1 MRDRLKIFF
10 GLLRPFKES
19 KITTYLDFSYDYIE
33 QWDEK
38 FYFETTRKETELP
51 SIITSTLEK
60 IIEKMMPEFHKY
72 NSYDL
77 DDYWTLNVRIFP
89 NENRINFQSECKFKN
104 TDPYEY
110 DIDLTSSEVNVGPS
124 SDKKTLPQ
132 NLVDAVEKVFDYE
145 MPEEVESVGFTFDA
159 KWGEIYL
166 NHFEI
171 DGYRDQTR
179 LGPWQV
185 LLDKIMIFLVDRWW
199 AEEVGME
206 GEITIEKGK
215 SIKIDCEFRSEEY
228 ELTDMNI
235 NITPDSF

>member
-19 KITTYLDFSYDYIE
+19 KLTTHLDLSYDYIE
-33 QWDEK
+33 QWDQK
-38 FYFETTRKETELP
+38 FYFETSRKETELP
-51 SIITSTLEK
+51 SLITSTLEK

-89 NENRINFQSECKFKN
+89 SENRINFQSECKFKSTN
-104 TDPYEY
+104 PYEY
-110 DIDLTSSEVNVGPS
+110 DIDLTSSEEMSRTG
-124 SDKKTLPQ
+124 DKKTLPQ
-132 NLVDAVEKVFDYE
+132 NLVDDVEKVFDYE

-159 KWGEIYL
+159 KWDEIYL

-179 LGPWQV
+179 LGPWQG
-185 LLDKIMIFLVDRWW
+185 LLNKIMSYLVDRWW
-199 AEEVGME
+199 DEEAGME
-206 GEITIEKGK
+206 
-215 SIKIDCEFRSEEY
+215 
-228 ELTDMNI
+228 
-235 NITPDSF
+235 

>member
-19 KITTYLDFSYDYIE
+19 KITTYLDLVYDDIE

-60 IIEKMMPEFHKY
+60 IIKEMMPEFHKY
-72 NSYDL
+72 NNYDL

-89 NENRINFQSECKFKN
+89 NENRINFQSECKFGS

-110 DIDLTSSEVNVGPS
+110 NIDLTSSEEMSRTG
-124 SDKKTLPQ
+124 DKKTLPQ
-132 NLVDAVEKVFDYE
+132 NLVDDIEKVFDYE

-159 KWGEIYL
+159 SWGEIYL
-166 NHFEI
+166 RDFEI

-179 LGPWQV
+179 LGPWQT
-185 LLDKIMIFLVDRWW
+185 LLDKIMSYLVNRWW
-199 AEEVGME
+199 SEEVGME
-206 GEITIEKGK
+206 GEITIERGK

-235 NITPDSF
+235 NITPDDF

>member
-19 KITTYLDFSYDYIE
+19 KLTTYLDLSYDDIE

-38 FYFETTRKETELP
+38 FYFETSRKEIELP

-60 IIEKMMPEFHKY
+60 IIEEMMPKFHRD
-72 NSYDL
+72 NNYDL

-89 NENRINFQSECKFKN
+89 NESRINFQSECKFSN
-104 TDPYEY
+104 TSPYEY
-110 DIDLTSSEVNVGPS
+110 DIDLTSSEKISRTG
-124 SDKKTLPQ
+124 DKKTLPP
-132 NLVDAVEKVFDYE
+132 NLVNNIDLVFDNE

-166 NHFEI
+166 NDFEI

-179 LGPWQV
+179 LGPWNT
-185 LLDKIMIFLVDRWW
+185 LLDKIMTFLVDRFWD
-199 AEEVGME
+199 EEVGME